1 MSAESNNVKMKGRP
15 MCPGLASG
23 NAFVYREAMA
33 AAPEA
38 YDIERHQ
45 VEAEFLRI
53 NRAADKVIEDLKVS
67 AGRIEERLDAKVAA
81 IFQAH
86 EAMLQDASLRQE
98 IRKEIETELIN
109 AEDALTRVFRRWER
123 RFREMTEESQRR
135 QADDMADLGRRLLLE
150 MAGVKTTAL
159 EMMPEGRVLV
169 ARRLLPSDT
178 VALPRRSVV
187 GIVVETGGPGSHAA
201 LLARAMGIP
210 IVGEVPKATE
220 LIADDDVVMIDGF
233 SGEVIV
239 RPDEATRAE
248 YRTRASG
255 LQATTSD
262 ARRLC
267 REPARTRDG
276 TSVEVLANVG
286 CVEDSVSAAENGAD
300 GVGLYRMEQY
310 YLSRKTPPT
319 GEELL
324 ATLHRIVGPMK
335 GKPITVRLLDLG
347 GDKPVPFLKLPAEEN
362 PFLGR
367 RGLRLLLRYPD
378 LMTTQLRA
386 LLAFSNE
393 HDLRI
398 LVPMVTLADEMAQ
411 VRRCLDE
418 LARETGVGEIPPLGA
433 MIEVPAAALTIPD
446 ILKHADFFSIGTND
460 LTQYT
465 MAAGRENPLVSDYFT
480 DDHPAVL
487 RLIRLIVEEGGGV
500 PIEVCGELASKV
512 DIVPTLLR
520 LGIRA
525 LSVAPPLIP
534 GIKEAVRRVEL
545 LQEEPGSSLTGLL
558 PK

>member
-1 MSAESNNVKMKGRP
+1 MS
-15 MCPGLASG
+15 PGLASG

-45 VEAEFLRI
+45 VEAEFRRV

-67 AGRIEERLDAKVAA
+67 ASRIEEHLDANVAA

-86 EAMLQDASLRQE
+86 EAMLQDPSLRQE
-98 IRKEIETELIN
+98 IRKEIEAELVN
-109 AEDALTRVFRRWER
+109 AEDALTHVCRRWER
-123 RFREMTEESQRR
+123 RFRETTQETHRHL
-135 QADDMADLGRRLLLE
+135 ADDMADLGRRLLLE
-150 MAGVKTTAL
+150 MAGVKTTPL

-178 VALPRRSVV
+178 VAMPRRSVV

-220 LIADDDVVMIDGF
+220 LIAADDVVMIDGF
-233 SGEVIV
+233 FGDVIV
-239 RPDEATRAE
+239 RPDEATQAE
-248 YRTRASG
+248 YRTKVSG
-255 LQATTSD
+255 LQATMSE

-276 TSVEVLANVG
+276 ASVDVMANVG
-286 CVEDSVSAAENGAD
+286 CVEDFVSAAENGAD

-319 GEELL
+319 EEELL
-324 ATLHRIVGPMK
+324 ATLHKIVGPMK
-335 GKPITVRLLDLG
+335 GKPITVRLLDMG
-347 GDKPVPFLKLPAEEN
+347 GDKPLPFLKLPAEDN

-386 LLAFSNE
+386 LLTFSNE
-393 HDLRI
+393 HDVRI
-398 LVPMVTLADEMAQ
+398 LIPMVTLADEMAQ
-411 VRRCLDE
+411 VRRCFEE
-418 LARETGVGEIPPLGA
+418 LAREMGVKKIPPLGA

-465 MAAGRENPLVSDYFT
+465 MAAERENPLVSDYFT

-487 RLIRLIVEEGGGV
+487 RLIRLVVEEGDGV
-500 PIEVCGELASKV
+500 PIGVCGELASRI

-525 LSVAPPLIP
+525 LSVASPLIP

-545 LQEEPGSSLTGLL
+545 LPPVEIAR
-558 PK
+558 